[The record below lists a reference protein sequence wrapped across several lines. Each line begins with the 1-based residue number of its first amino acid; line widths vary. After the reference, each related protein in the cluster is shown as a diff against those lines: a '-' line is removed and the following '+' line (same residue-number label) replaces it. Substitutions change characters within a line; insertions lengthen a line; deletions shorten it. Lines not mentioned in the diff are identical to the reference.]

1 MFGNLFFLVIGL
13 LSLFVGLKDQDLM
26 LIVFGVI
33 TILSAISV
41 FDFVKTGKVFGWKD
55 KVN

>member
-1 MFGNLFFLVIGL
+1 MFGNLFFLIIGL
-13 LSLFVGLKDQDLM
+13 LSLFVGLKDQYLM

-41 FDFVKTGKVFGWKD
+41 FYFVKTGKVFGWKD
-55 KVN
+55 KG